1 MKSLLLPVFVLFFF
15 SLSISVFAQNPQTTP
30 TPKPA
35 DEQTDEDKEIVRISS
50 QLVLVDA
57 LVLDKDGKQV
67 TDLSAEDFE
76 LFQDGKPQKIINFAY
91 VDSGKSDA
99 TTLPKTKPDK
109 KSLPVPPISVRSNQG
124 RVITF
129 VIDDGNCLATPEGLE
144 IARDAMRKFINEQML
159 PDDKVAIYRTRGGSS
174 LLQLYS
180 SNKEVLKRIVSK
192 VNWFPSA
199 CGSAFDPA
207 KINSNF
213 RSQSNSGT
221 PGQGTFENES
231 DKQFR
236 KDRENNERENQ
247 VVGTVG
253 VLNFVV
259 ERLKNLPQRKL
270 VFFISEGIPIPFAS
284 RALDVLREVADKAS
298 LLRSFFI
305 R

>member
-1 MKSLLLPVFVLFFF
+1 MKLLLLAAFVLFFF

-144 IARDAMRKFINEQML
+144 IARDAMRKFIGIEKGQQFPRFHSANK
-159 PDDKVAIYRTRGGSS
+159 PGG
-174 LLQLYS
+174 L
-180 SNKEVLKRIVSK
+180 
-192 VNWFPSA
+192 
-199 CGSAFDPA
+199 DP
-207 KINSNF
+207 IW
-213 RSQSNSGT
+213 Q
-221 PGQGTFENES
+221 
-231 DKQFR
+231 
-236 KDRENNERENQ
+236 
-247 VVGTVG
+247 
-253 VLNFVV
+253 
-259 ERLKNLPQRKL
+259 
-270 VFFISEGIPIPFAS
+270 
-284 RALDVLREVADKAS
+284 
-298 LLRSFFI
+298 
-305 R
+305 